1 MTKIETIA
9 LFAAGLLAIPAAFAQ
24 APAYPTKPV
33 KLVVPFSPGGA
44 SDLTARTLAQKMG
57 ESMGQSIVVENKP
70 GANGVLGI
78 DSVAKSQ
85 PDGYTILLTDRG
97 SLTVN
102 PSLYVKLPY
111 DPIKDFSYIGIAT
124 DGPYV
129 LVANPTLNVKTV
141 QELVALSKSKPG
153 TVNYSSFGVG
163 SMAQL
168 NLEAFNQKM
177 GTDMLHVPYKG
188 AAPAAQAVGG
198 RRSRR
203 DDRRRARRA
212 RLHQGRSAARTRGGL
227 GKALRGVARRADDDG
242 SRSQQRHPPADLL
255 RVACS
260 REHAC
265 AHRGQAQRGTEE
277 GARRSR
283 GGGETRRC
291 RTRAGGWHAGSNGGE
306 YQAGRAALRRPR
318 EEDRHQAGITLR
330 RRRDVHRR
338 LLDECR
344 RDDGTAST
352 RPERGDDD
360 ETS

>member
-1 MTKIETIA
+1 MKKIDSIV
-9 LFAAGLLAIPAAFAQ
+9 LLATALLALPAAFAQ

-70 GANGVLGI
+70 GANGVVGI
-78 DSVAKSQ
+78 ESVAKSQ

-111 DPIKDFSYIGIAT
+111 DPVKDFSYIGIAT

-129 LVANPTLNVKTV
+129 LVANPKLDVKTV
-141 QELVALSKSKPG
+141 QELVALAKAKPG

-188 AAPAAQAVGG
+188 AAPAAQAAVAGEVGVTIAAVPAVQGFIKDGRLRALAVGSEKRFAVLPDVPTMTEAGAGSDILLPTYFALLAPANTPAPIVARLNAELKKALADPAVAERLAGAGLVPVGG
-198 RRSRR
+198 TPE
-203 DDRRRARRA
+203 AM
-212 RLHQGRSAARTRGGL
+212 AASIKQDVPRF
-227 GKALRGVARRADDDG
+227 
-242 SRSQQRHPPADLL
+242 ADL
-255 RVACS
+255 VKKI
-260 REHAC
+260 
-265 AHRGQAQRGTEE
+265 
-277 GARRSR
+277 
-283 GGGETRRC
+283 
-291 RTRAGGWHAGSNGGE
+291 
-306 YQAGRAALRRPR
+306 
-318 EEDRHQAGITLR
+318 GIK
-330 RRRDVHRR
+330 
-338 LLDECR
+338 
-344 RDDGTAST
+344 
-352 RPERGDDD
+352 PE
-360 ETS
+360 